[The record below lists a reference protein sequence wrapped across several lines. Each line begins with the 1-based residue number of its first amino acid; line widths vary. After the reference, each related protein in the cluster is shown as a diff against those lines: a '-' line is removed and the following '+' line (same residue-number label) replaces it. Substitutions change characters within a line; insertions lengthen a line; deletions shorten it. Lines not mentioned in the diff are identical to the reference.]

1 VKFGSKMTLFRCK
14 NVVIF
19 GTKIE
24 VKNWAKNGANLGI
37 LKKVDFRRA
46 FFDFVHNL
54 FILFGHF

>member
-1 VKFGSKMTLFRCK
+1 MVKTPK
-14 NVVIF
+14 NRPENS
-19 GTKIE
+19 TKIE
-24 VKNWAKNGANLGI
+24 VKNGAKNGANLGI